1 MRHYNPRKKNHRN
14 NMYNNNN
21 GYFRPNKYDK
31 SYNSIEKISE
41 QIFRPNDKFLLDSYS
56 QEALKIENLNKDA
69 LPYYPLPSNEGYEL
83 FLQVTKKDLY
93 KKTQYSLPFMLS
105 LRERF
110 KERPPEMKEIK
121 IPQKN
126 EIRSRAKVVTEEAYR
141 VTRNYL
147 DENSDRRNFSIAYV
161 KKNELSDNELKNKTM
176 ILREM
181 LNKICYDN
189 YDELL
194 NEILKFDYDEKLLE
208 IFKNIIITKIL
219 TEKDFFLLYV
229 NICAQMCKL
238 YNKKTYSN
246 EPKMNFKNLLLI
258 SIQKEF
264 LNPKETN
271 IAYPLSYNQGNI
283 DEKSRKKFI
292 KDIKYANMHLISEFY
307 LIGLIPKKIIKD
319 CIDELIQNKDDF
331 SISLL
336 CHLIKITAKKLY
348 TDAKELLENAHSFL
362 EKINMDL
369 NKENINNIDNIN
381 IDISLKTKFEI
392 LAVLELKEKIINND
406 CLNGSYSNLRAI
418 PINNNNIINPL
429 NALRKNSEVLS
440 RRKSSINPKDVE
452 YIKRS
457 RFNSKADELIHKD
470 DNPNLVDEVLQYL
483 NMDIEFYQCFQLN
496 EEECDIVK
504 EYCEKFLQ
512 SNFDENNINNN
523 EYKNNI
529 LEKNFEEM
537 MEELQCE
544 KFIAMG
550 HLIEIMFSQNEINA
564 KKIINIVLYLF
575 KNKLICDE
583 DIKHGIVLGLVKFK
597 KNIIDYP
604 NTKKFFQNFI
614 DQIKINKVLDEKI
627 LIVYQR
633 CCDNIGKNY
642 E

>member
-1 MRHYNPRKKNHRN
+1 MKHYYPRKKNYRN
-14 NMYNNNN
+14 YNYNNNN
-21 GYFRPNKYDK
+21 NYIRQNKYDK
-31 SYNSIEKISE
+31 SYNSIEKITE
-41 QIFRPNDKFLLDSYS
+41 QIFHPNDKFLLEKES
-56 QEALKIENLNKDA
+56 QETTKIENLNKNA

-83 FLQVTKKDLY
+83 FLKVSKKDIY

-105 LRERF
+105 LREKF
-110 KERPPEMKEIK
+110 KEPPPEMKEIK

-126 EIRSRAKVVTEEAYR
+126 EIRSRAKIVTEEAYR

-161 KKNELSDNELKNKTM
+161 RKNELSDKELKKKIM
-176 ILREM
+176 VLREI

-208 IFKNIIITKIL
+208 SFKNLIITKIL
-219 TEKDFFLLYV
+219 TEKDFFTLYV
-229 NICAQMCKL
+229 NICSQMCKL

-246 EPKMNFKNLLLI
+246 DPKMNFKTLLLI

-264 LNPKETN
+264 LNQNETS
-271 IAYPLSYNQGNI
+271 IAYPFSYSQDTI
-283 DEKSRKKFI
+283 SKKKFI
-292 KDIKYANMHLISEFY
+292 KNIKYANINLISELY
-307 LIGLIPKKIIKD
+307 LIGLIKKKIIKD

-336 CHLIKITAKKLY
+336 CQLTIKTAKKLY

-362 EKINMDL
+362 EKL
-369 NKENINNIDNIN
+369 NLNDENNNHF
-381 IDISLKTKFEI
+381 SLETKFEI
-392 LAVLELKEKIINND
+392 LETLELKEKIMNND
-406 CLNGSYSNLRAI
+406 CLNGLYSNLSAT
-418 PINNNNIINPL
+418 PLNNNNLNNPL
-429 NALRKNSEVLS
+429 NALRKNSEVRT
-440 RRKSSINPKDVE
+440 RRKSSINPKDIE

-457 RFNSKADELIHKD
+457 RFNSKADELKIQKE
-470 DNPNLVDEVLQYL
+470 DNPNLVDEVIQYL

-496 EEECDIVK
+496 EEECSIVK
-504 EYCEKFLQ
+504 EYSEKFLQ
-512 SNFDENNINNN
+512 NDFNDNDINN
-523 EYKNNI
+523 KNNI

-564 KKIINIVLYLF
+564 QKIINIILYLF
-575 KNKLICDE
+575 KNKLISDD

-604 NTKKFFQNFI
+604 NTKKYFQNFI
-614 DQIKINKVLDEKI
+614 DNIKVNKVLDEKI

-633 CCDNIGKNY
+633 CCDSIEKNF
-642 E
+642 

>member
-1 MRHYNPRKKNHRN
+1 
-14 NMYNNNN
+14 MYNNNYN
-21 GYFRPNKYDK
+21 NNNTYFRQNKYDK

-41 QIFRPNDKFLLDSYS
+41 QIFRPNDKFLLDTESH
-56 QEALKIENLNKDA
+56 ETPKIENLNKDA
-69 LPYYPLPSNEGYEL
+69 LPYYPLPTNEGYEL
-83 FLQVTKKDLY
+83 FLKVTKKDIY

-105 LRERF
+105 LREKY

-147 DENSDRRNFSIAYV
+147 DEYSDKRNFSIAYV
-161 KKNELSDNELKNKTM
+161 RKNELSDNELKNKIM

-181 LNKICYDN
+181 LNKICFDN
-189 YDELL
+189 YDDLL
-194 NEILKFDYDEKLLE
+194 NEILKFDYDEKLLDL
-208 IFKNIIITKIL
+208 FKNLIITKIL
-219 TEKDFFLLYV
+219 TEKEFFILYV

-246 EPKMNFKNLLLI
+246 DPKMNFKNLLLI

-264 LNPKETN
+264 LNPNETS
-271 IAYPLSYNQGNI
+271 IAYPFSYNQDNI
-283 DEKSRKKFI
+283 SKKKFI
-292 KDIKYANMHLISEFY
+292 KNIKYANIHLISEFY

-319 CIDELIQNKDDF
+319 CIDELIQNKNDF

-336 CHLIKITAKKLY
+336 CQLIITTSKKLY

-362 EKINMDL
+362 ETINKNEENNNND
-369 NKENINNIDNIN
+369 NK

-392 LAVLELKEKIINND
+392 LEALELKEKIINND
-406 CLNGSYSNLRAI
+406 CLNGSYSNLSAA
-418 PINNNNIINPL
+418 PMNSNNLMNPL
-429 NALRKNSEVLS
+429 NALRKNSEVRS

-457 RFNSKADELIHKD
+457 RFNSKADELKIKKD
-470 DNPNLVDEVLQYL
+470 DNPNLVDEVVQYL

-496 EEECDIVK
+496 EEECSIVK
-504 EYCEKFLQ
+504 EYCDKFLQ
-512 SNFDENNINNN
+512 NDIFDNNIEN
-523 EYKNNI
+523 KNNI
-529 LEKNFEEM
+529 LEKYFDEM

-544 KFIAMG
+544 KFIAVG

-564 KKIINIVLYLF
+564 NKIINIILYLF
-575 KNKLICDE
+575 KNKLISDD

-604 NTKKFFQNFI
+604 NTKKYFQNFI
-614 DQIKINKVLDEKI
+614 NNIKVNKVLDEKI
-627 LIVYQR
+627 LHVYQR
-633 CCDNIGKNY
+633 CCDSIEKNF

>member
-1 MRHYNPRKKNHRN
+1 MKHYYPRRKNHRN
-14 NMYNNNN
+14 NNYNNNYNNNN
-21 GYFRPNKYDK
+21 GYFRQNKYDK

-41 QIFRPNDKFLLDSYS
+41 QIFRPNDKFLLDNISN
-56 QEALKIENLNKDA
+56 ETPKIENLNKDA
-69 LPYYPLPSNEGYEL
+69 LPYYPLPTNEGYEL
-83 FLQVTKKDLY
+83 FLKATKKDMY

-105 LRERF
+105 LRG
-110 KERPPEMKEIK
+110 KYKDRPPEMKEIR

-147 DENSDRRNFSIAYV
+147 DEYSDKRNFSIAYV
-161 KKNELSDNELKNKTM
+161 KKNELSDNELKNKIM
-176 ILREM
+176 ILREI

-189 YDELL
+189 YDDLL

-208 IFKNIIITKIL
+208 LFKNLIITKIL
-219 TEKDFFLLYV
+219 TENEFFVLYV

-246 EPKMNFKNLLLI
+246 DQKMNFKNLLLI

-264 LNPKETN
+264 LNPNETS
-271 IAYPLSYNQGNI
+271 ISYPFSYNQDNAS
-283 DEKSRKKFI
+283 KQKFI
-292 KDIKYANMHLISEFY
+292 KNIKYANIRLISEFY

-319 CIDELIQNKDDF
+319 CIDELIQNKNDF
-331 SISLL
+331 SVSLL
-336 CHLIKITAKKLY
+336 CQLIITTAKKLY
-348 TDAKELLENAHSFL
+348 TDAKELLDNANSFL
-362 EKINMDL
+362 ESINI
-369 NKENINNIDNIN
+369 NINNKDNN
-381 IDISLKTKFEI
+381 NNVDISLKTRFEI
-392 LAVLELKEKIINND
+392 LEVLELKEKIINND
-406 CLNGSYSNLRAI
+406 CFNGSYSNLSASPMNNYSLII
-418 PINNNNIINPL
+418 PISEI
-429 NALRKNSEVLS
+429 RKKSEARS

-452 YIKRS
+452 YIKTS
-457 RFNSKADELIHKD
+457 RFNSIADELKIHKD
-470 DNPNLVDEVLQYL
+470 DNNSNLVDEVVKYL
-483 NMDIEFYQCFQLN
+483 NMDLEFYQCFQLN

-512 SNFDENNINNN
+512 NDIDDNNINT
-523 EYKNNI
+523 KNNL

-564 KKIINIVLYLF
+564 KKIINIILYLF
-575 KNKLICDE
+575 KNTLINDE

-604 NTKKFFQNFI
+604 NTKKYFQNFI
-614 DQIKINKVLDEKI
+614 DNIKSNKVLDEKI
-627 LIVYQR
+627 LVVYQR
-633 CCDNIGKNY
+633 CCDNIGKNF

>member
-1 MRHYNPRKKNHRN
+1 MKYYYPRKKNHRN
-14 NMYNNNN
+14 NNYNNNYNNNN
-21 GYFRPNKYDK
+21 SYFRQNKYDK

-41 QIFRPNDKFLLDSYS
+41 QIFRPNDKFLLDSVS
-56 QEALKIENLNKDA
+56 QDTPKIENLNKDA
-69 LPYYPLPSNEGYEL
+69 LPYYPLPTNEGYEL
-83 FLQVTKKDLY
+83 FLKVTKKDMY

-105 LRERF
+105 LRDKF
-110 KERPPEMKEIK
+110 KERPPDMKEIK

-147 DENSDRRNFSIAYV
+147 DEYSDKRNFSIAYV
-161 KKNELSDNELKNKTM
+161 RKNELSDNELKNKIM

-189 YDELL
+189 YDDLL

-208 IFKNIIITKIL
+208 SFKNLIITKIL
-219 TEKDFFLLYV
+219 TEKEFFILYV

-246 EPKMNFKNLLLI
+246 DQKMNFKNLLLV

-264 LNPKETN
+264 LNPNETS
-271 IAYPLSYNQGNI
+271 ISYPFSYNQDNVS
-283 DEKSRKKFI
+283 KKKFI
-292 KDIKYANMHLISEFY
+292 KNIKYANIRLISEFY

-319 CIDELIQNKDDF
+319 CIDELIQNKNDF

-336 CHLIKITAKKLY
+336 CQLIITTAKKLY
-348 TDAKELLENAHSFL
+348 TDAKDLLDNAHSFL
-362 EKINMDL
+362 EQI
-369 NKENINNIDNIN
+369 NINEDNIN

-392 LAVLELKEKIINND
+392 LEVLELKEKIMNND
-406 CLNGSYSNLRAI
+406 CLNGSYSNLSAS
-418 PINNNNIINPL
+418 PMNYNSLINPL
-429 NALRKNSEVLS
+429 NAFRKNSEART

-457 RFNSKADELIHKD
+457 RFNSKADELKIHK
-470 DNPNLVDEVLQYL
+470 DNPNLVDEVVQYL

-496 EEECDIVK
+496 EEECYIVK
-504 EYCEKFLQ
+504 EYCDKFLQ
-512 SNFDENNINNN
+512 YDIDDNNINN
-523 EYKNNI
+523 KNNL

-550 HLIEIMFSQNEINA
+550 HLIEIMFSQNEMNA
-564 KKIINIVLYLF
+564 KKIINIILYLF
-575 KNKLICDE
+575 KKALINDD

-604 NTKKFFQNFI
+604 NTKKYFQNFI
-614 DQIKINKVLDEKI
+614 DNIKTNKVLDEKI

-633 CCDNIGKNY
+633 CCDSMGKNF

>member
-1 MRHYNPRKKNHRN
+1 MKHYYPRKKNHRN
-14 NMYNNNN
+14 NMYNNNYN
-21 GYFRPNKYDK
+21 NNNTYFRQNKYDK

-41 QIFRPNDKFLLDSYS
+41 QIFRPNDKFLLDTESH
-56 QEALKIENLNKDA
+56 ETPKIENLNKDA
-69 LPYYPLPSNEGYEL
+69 LPYYPLPTNEGYEL
-83 FLQVTKKDLY
+83 FLKVTKKDIY

-105 LRERF
+105 LREKY

-147 DENSDRRNFSIAYV
+147 DEYSDKRNFSIAYV
-161 KKNELSDNELKNKTM
+161 RKNELSDNELKNKIM

-181 LNKICYDN
+181 LNKICFDN
-189 YDELL
+189 YDDLL
-194 NEILKFDYDEKLLE
+194 NEILKFDYDEKLLDL
-208 IFKNIIITKIL
+208 FKNLIITKIL
-219 TEKDFFLLYV
+219 TEKEFFILYV

-246 EPKMNFKNLLLI
+246 DPKMNFKNLLLI

-264 LNPKETN
+264 LNPNETS
-271 IAYPLSYNQGNI
+271 IAYPFSYNQDNI
-283 DEKSRKKFI
+283 SKKKFI
-292 KDIKYANMHLISEFY
+292 KNIKYANIHLISEFY

-319 CIDELIQNKDDF
+319 CIDELIQNKNDF

-336 CHLIKITAKKLY
+336 CQLIITTSKKLY

-362 EKINMDL
+362 ETINKNEENNNND
-369 NKENINNIDNIN
+369 NK

-392 LAVLELKEKIINND
+392 LEALELKEKIINND
-406 CLNGSYSNLRAI
+406 CLNGSYSNLSAA
-418 PINNNNIINPL
+418 PMNSNNLMNPL
-429 NALRKNSEVLS
+429 NALRKNSEVRS

-457 RFNSKADELIHKD
+457 RFNSKADELKIKKD
-470 DNPNLVDEVLQYL
+470 DNPNLVDEVVQYL

-496 EEECDIVK
+496 EEECSIVK
-504 EYCEKFLQ
+504 EYCDKFLQ
-512 SNFDENNINNN
+512 NDIFDNNIEN
-523 EYKNNI
+523 KNNI
-529 LEKNFEEM
+529 LEKYFDEM

-544 KFIAMG
+544 KFIAVG

-564 KKIINIVLYLF
+564 NKIINIILYLF
-575 KNKLICDE
+575 KNKLISDD

-604 NTKKFFQNFI
+604 NTKKYFQNFI
-614 DQIKINKVLDEKI
+614 NNIKVNKVLDEKI
-627 LIVYQR
+627 LHVYQR
-633 CCDNIGKNY
+633 CCDSIEKNF

>member
-1 MRHYNPRKKNHRN
+1 MKYYYPRKKNYRN
-14 NMYNNNN
+14 NNYNNNQ
-21 GYFRPNKYDK
+21 YYYRQNKYDK

-41 QIFRPNDKFLLDSYS
+41 QIFHPNDKFLLDTASS
-56 QEALKIENLNKDA
+56 TTPKIESLNKDA

-83 FLQVTKKDLY
+83 FLKVTKKDIY
-93 KKTQYSLPFMLS
+93 RKTQYSLPFMLS
-105 LRERF
+105 LREKF
-110 KERPPEMKEIK
+110 KDPPPDMKEIK

-147 DENSDRRNFSIAYV
+147 DENSDKRNFSIAYV
-161 KKNELSDNELKNKTM
+161 KKNELSSNELKNKTM
-176 ILREM
+176 ILREI

-189 YDELL
+189 YDDLL

-208 IFKNIIITKIL
+208 LFKNLIITKIL
-219 TEKDFFLLYV
+219 TEKDYFNLYI
-229 NICAQMCKL
+229 NICSQMCKL

-246 EPKMNFKNLLLI
+246 EPKMNFKTLLLG

-264 LNPKETN
+264 VNPKETF
-271 IAYPLSYNQGNI
+271 IAYPFSYGK
-283 DEKSRKKFI
+283 DEASKKKFI
-292 KDIKYANMHLISEFY
+292 KSIKYSNIHLISEFY

-319 CIDELIQNKDDF
+319 CLEELMQNQNDF
-331 SISLL
+331 SLSLL
-336 CHLIKITAKKLY
+336 CQLIISIAKKLY
-348 TDAKELLENAHSFL
+348 TDGKELYDNAYSFL
-362 EKINMDL
+362 EKINTSLKED
-369 NKENINNIDNIN
+369 NKN
-381 IDISLKTKFEI
+381 ISLKTKFDI
-392 LAVLELKEKIINND
+392 LETLELKENIINND
-406 CLNGSYSNLRAI
+406 CLNGSYSNLQAT
-418 PINNNNIINPL
+418 PINNNTLVNPL
-429 NALRKNSEVLS
+429 NAFRKNSEARS

-457 RFNSKADELIHKD
+457 RFNSKADELIINKV
-470 DNPNLVDEVLQYL
+470 DNPNLVDEVVQYL

-504 EYCEKFLQ
+504 QYCEKFLE
-512 SNFDENNINNN
+512 NDLNDNNINN
-523 EYKNNI
+523 KNNL
-529 LEKNFEEM
+529 LEKNFDEM

-564 KKIINIVLYLF
+564 QKIINIVLYLF
-575 KNKLICDE
+575 KNNIISDE

-604 NTKKFFQNFI
+604 NTKKYFQNFI
-614 DQIKINKVLDEKI
+614 DNIKKNKVLYEKI

-633 CCDNIGKNY
+633 CCDSIEKNF
-642 E
+642 

>member
-1 MRHYNPRKKNHRN
+1 
-14 NMYNNNN
+14 MYNNNYN
-21 GYFRPNKYDK
+21 NNNTYFRQNKYDK

-41 QIFRPNDKFLLDSYS
+41 QIFRPNDKFLLNTES
-56 QEALKIENLNKDA
+56 QETPKIENLNKDA
-69 LPYYPLPSNEGYEL
+69 LPYYPLPTNEGYEL
-83 FLQVTKKDLY
+83 FLKVTKKDIY

-105 LRERF
+105 LREKY

-147 DENSDRRNFSIAYV
+147 DEYSDKRNFSIAYV
-161 KKNELSDNELKNKTM
+161 RKNELSDNELKNKIM

-181 LNKICYDN
+181 LNKICFDN
-189 YDELL
+189 YDDLL
-194 NEILKFDYDEKLLE
+194 NEILKFDYDEKLLDL
-208 IFKNIIITKIL
+208 FKNLIITKIL
-219 TEKDFFLLYV
+219 TEKEFFILYV

-246 EPKMNFKNLLLI
+246 DPKMNFKNLLLI

-264 LNPKETN
+264 LNPNETS
-271 IAYPLSYNQGNI
+271 IAYPFSYNQDNI
-283 DEKSRKKFI
+283 SKKKFI
-292 KDIKYANMHLISEFY
+292 KNIKYANIHLISEFY

-319 CIDELIQNKDDF
+319 CIDELIQNKNDF

-336 CHLIKITAKKLY
+336 CQLIITTSKKLY

-362 EKINMDL
+362 ETI
-369 NKENINNIDNIN
+369 NINEENNNNNDNK

-392 LAVLELKEKIINND
+392 LEALELKEKIINND
-406 CLNGSYSNLRAI
+406 CLNGSYSNLSAA
-418 PINNNNIINPL
+418 PMNSNNLMNPL
-429 NALRKNSEVLS
+429 NALRKNSEVRS

-457 RFNSKADELIHKD
+457 RFNSKADELKINKE
-470 DNPNLVDEVLQYL
+470 DNPNLVDEVVQYL

-496 EEECDIVK
+496 EEECNIVK
-504 EYCEKFLQ
+504 EYCDNFLQ
-512 SNFDENNINNN
+512 NDIFDNNIEN
-523 EYKNNI
+523 KNNI
-529 LEKNFEEM
+529 LEKNFDEM

-544 KFIAMG
+544 KFIAVG

-564 KKIINIVLYLF
+564 NKIINIILYLF
-575 KNKLICDE
+575 KNKLISDD

-604 NTKKFFQNFI
+604 NTKKYFQNFI
-614 DQIKINKVLDEKI
+614 NNIKVNKVLDEKI
-627 LIVYQR
+627 LHVYQR
-633 CCDNIGKNY
+633 CCDSIEKNF

>member
-1 MRHYNPRKKNHRN
+1 MKYYYPRKKNHRN
-14 NMYNNNN
+14 NNYNNNYNNNN
-21 GYFRPNKYDK
+21 SYFRQNKYDK

-41 QIFRPNDKFLLDSYS
+41 QIFRPNDQFLLDSVS
-56 QEALKIENLNKDA
+56 QDTPKIENLNKDA
-69 LPYYPLPSNEGYEL
+69 LPYYPLPTNEGYEL
-83 FLQVTKKDLY
+83 FLKVTKKDMY

-105 LRERF
+105 LRDKF
-110 KERPPEMKEIK
+110 KERPPDMKEIK

-147 DENSDRRNFSIAYV
+147 DEYSDKRNFSIAYV
-161 KKNELSDNELKNKTM
+161 RKNELSDNELKNKIM

-189 YDELL
+189 YDDLL

-208 IFKNIIITKIL
+208 SFKNLIITKIL
-219 TEKDFFLLYV
+219 TEKEFFILYV

-246 EPKMNFKNLLLI
+246 DQKMNFKNLLLV

-264 LNPKETN
+264 LNPNETS
-271 IAYPLSYNQGNI
+271 ISYPFSYNQDNVS
-283 DEKSRKKFI
+283 KKKFI
-292 KDIKYANMHLISEFY
+292 KNIKYANIRLISEFY

-319 CIDELIQNKDDF
+319 CIDELIQNKNDF

-336 CHLIKITAKKLY
+336 CQLIITTAKKLY
-348 TDAKELLENAHSFL
+348 TDAKDLLDNAHSFL
-362 EKINMDL
+362 EQI
-369 NKENINNIDNIN
+369 NINEDNIN

-392 LAVLELKEKIINND
+392 LEVLELKEKIMNND
-406 CLNGSYSNLRAI
+406 CLNGSYSNLSAS
-418 PINNNNIINPL
+418 PMNYNSLINPL
-429 NALRKNSEVLS
+429 NAFRKNSEART

-457 RFNSKADELIHKD
+457 RFNSKADELKIHK
-470 DNPNLVDEVLQYL
+470 DNPNLVDEVVQYL

-496 EEECDIVK
+496 EEECYIVK
-504 EYCEKFLQ
+504 EYCDKFLQ
-512 SNFDENNINNN
+512 YDINDNNINN
-523 EYKNNI
+523 KNNL

-550 HLIEIMFSQNEINA
+550 HLIEIMFSQNEMNA
-564 KKIINIVLYLF
+564 KKIINIILYLF
-575 KNKLICDE
+575 KKALINDD

-604 NTKKFFQNFI
+604 NTKKYFQNFI
-614 DQIKINKVLDEKI
+614 DNIRSNKVLDEKI

-633 CCDNIGKNY
+633 CCDSMGKNF